1 MHRIAGGARI
11 GLGLRH
17 QFIGRNPWCTRQQG
31 FAQVGAGGVQR
42 QGECGPDP
50 LSGQPLE
57 DPGISHC
64 REHQTLVADAAER
77 AKQVD
82 RLKDV
87 VKVVGR
93 LAHPHEDHLAHRLT
107 SAGSD
112 HLRHDFG
119 TADLS
124 QQTLATGHA
133 EDATHRA
140 AHLRRDADAFTRQQ
154 HGLDRLAVGKCHQQS
169 GRAVARRMARADPR
183 DVVER
188 ALQRGQSLTKSQ
200 RKEVGR
206 LAPAAAQRPVFEP
219 LPKQMHNMGLA
230 GAVAAKLL
238 AHRVDAHAQAT
249 GFAGR
254 KRS

>member
-1 MHRIAGGARI
+1 MHRITGDARI
-11 GLGLRH
+11 GLGLRD
-17 QFIGRNPWCTRQQG
+17 QIVGSDARSARQQA

-42 QGECGPDP
+42 QRERGFHA
-50 LSGQPLE
+50 LSGQPLK
-57 DPGISHC
+57 DPCIAHG

-82 RLKDV
+82 RLEHV

-93 LAHPHEDHLAHRLT
+93 LAHAHENHLAHRLT

-124 QQTLATGHA
+124 QQPFATGHA

-169 GRAVARRMARADPR
+169 GRAVACRMARADPR

-188 ALQRGQSLTKSQ
+188 ALQRGQSLTKPQ